1 MITKYIEVSENWQS
15 SNIEQ
20 YPSVRSAV
28 ALNGKHY
35 TSANTRVQFPELFTG
50 NEVVVE
56 LEETDFKTVNEE

>member
-1 MITKYIEVSENWQS
+1 MIHQYIEVNSSWQS

-20 YPSVRSAV
+20 YPNINSAV
-28 ALNGKHY
+28 ALNGKTY
-35 TSANTRVQFPELFTG
+35 TSVNTRVQFPELFTG